1 MQGEGKA
8 LLRCIN
14 YHVSLVCIFAL
25 GVRVILA
32 HLAVLIQNYCSCG
45 QEVVF
50 FLCMFLMHLFI
61 QCIDIN
67 FCSSVHFIFLLF
79 FHLKQFVNNAT
90 SISAKRPCPTK
101 L

>member
-32 HLAVLIQNYCSCG
+32 HFAVLIQNYWSCG
-45 QEVVF
+45 QEIVF
-50 FLCMFLMHLFI
+50 FLCMLCICLYSILTLISVRLFML
-61 QCIDIN
+61 
-67 FCSSVHFIFLLF
+67 FCFCF
-79 FHLKQFVNNAT
+79 
-90 SISAKRPCPTK
+90 SI
-101 L
+101 

>member
-1 MQGEGKA
+1 MAHKARSLLALYLRNSKKFPRDSDKRGESVQGEGKA

-32 HLAVLIQNYCSCG
+32 HLAVLIQNYWSCG

-50 FLCMFLMHLFI
+50 FQMYVF
-61 QCIDIN
+61 N
-67 FCSSVHFIFLLF
+67 A
-79 FHLKQFVNNAT
+79 FVYT
-90 SISAKRPCPTK
+90 VY
-101 L
+101 